1 MKKIEGI
8 KSVDFNITALGHG
21 VVNWN
26 GPTEL
31 KGEHPLKPYTNHT
44 MPKLRG
50 YTNFTDKIVK
60 GTTAKGN
67 KFEVNEF
74 KAATDKIDFT
84 ENPLYISQ
92 NCIRHH
98 LFKNQSF
105 DWHYLNK
112 DNLLKAI
119 TSFKG
124 LMNGYVSASAGTSF
138 KRTSAL
144 LIEDFI
150 DELGKGNFEQFSANT
165 MEKITKD
172 DGSIDYKRNENSIF
186 SKTTFGDTKYTS
198 YGSISIE
205 QLQFISLD
213 NKFDRAA
220 MIIKEGQG
228 EEVAQQVQ
236 EFIKSLNPELEPKAT
251 FHPNYVRG
259 GTIFEEGEQG
269 ILLDEVAIGIL
280 INETLEM
287 LKNLS
292 IRQAKGYMYVDE
304 LEVDYNDSTK
314 MMRFKNTKADS
325 VNPSKNEGFATYFY
339 AKDK

>member
-8 KSVDFNITALGHG
+8 KSVDFKITALGHG

-26 GPTEL
+26 GPTNLSNEG
-31 KGEHPLKPYTNHT
+31 KTVDNHT
-44 MPKLRG
+44 LPKLRG
-50 YTNFTDKIVK
+50 YTNLTGRIKEETGYK
-60 GTTAKGN
+60 YK
-67 KFEVNEF
+67 KE
-74 KAATDKIDFT
+74 ATDINFKET
-84 ENPLYISQ
+84 PLYISQ

-98 LFKNQSF
+98 LFRDQAF
-105 DWHYLNK
+105 DLHFAKEK
-112 DNLLKAI
+112 DLTPVIASI
-119 TSFKG
+119 TG
-124 LMNGYVSASAGTSF
+124 LMRGFVVPSSQC
-138 KRTSAL
+138 KRTSPM
-144 LIEDFI
+144 LIEDFV
-150 DELGKGNFEQFSANT
+150 DELGNGNFDQFGQAGERDS
-165 MEKITKD
+165 
-172 DGSIDYKRNENSIF
+172 SSFF

-198 YGSISIE
+198 YSSISIE

-228 EEVAQQVQ
+228 EEVAEQVQ
-236 EFIKSLNPELEPKAT
+236 EFIKSLNPELEPQAI

-269 ILLDEVAIGIL
+269 ILLDEVAISIL
-280 INETLEM
+280 IDEILEM

-304 LEVDYNDSTK
+304 LEVDYNDSNK
-314 MMRFKNTKADS
+314 MMRFKNTKVDS
-325 VNPSKNEGFATYFY
+325 INPNKDEDFAVYFY